1 MPISLLPRQKTG
13 RNEPCPCGS
22 GKKYK
27 HCCLPVAR
35 PSSDSP
41 WSRQRDASGRLT
53 QGLMQF
59 ARRRFAEDIHEAWLD
74 FNQDDDP
81 IPLDKDVAEGQIFM
95 PYFLFDWDPGPR
107 PSGRRRSIL
116 GAGLVARN
124 YLVEASGRLSE
135 LELMILQQATTQPVS
150 FYEVVGCH
158 PGESMVLRDALAG
171 GETQVVERT
180 ASQILR
186 VGDLAYGQ
194 LCRLPE
200 VVTLGRLAPLPISP
214 GHKGQIVN
222 LRAWLRTRIAKE
234 NREIGAEDLIRH
246 RERIRGAYLSIRDA
260 VRTPPRL
267 TNTDGDPILLH
278 TLHFRVGSAHVAFE
292 ALAPLA
298 KGTSREDLLQS
309 AEFDQDGTL
318 HSVEVPWIKKGNRT
332 QKDWESTILA
342 HMIISG
348 RSLVVE
354 VNSEKRAARIRQEI
368 EKRLGILAVH
378 KKTTKVTQDEMLKR
392 AKRRGKASGSAVAP
406 DDLSLDPEVMRQAEA
421 EIQKH
426 MAGWI
431 HQKIPALGGLTPLAA
446 VEDPDGREV
455 VEGLLLD
462 WERRS
467 EGALGPGTIRPDIA
481 AIRRLLNLGPPL
493 T

>member
-1 MPISLLPRQKTG
+1 MTLPARQKTG

-27 HCCLPVAR
+27 HCCARVTR

-53 QGLMQF
+53 QEMMQF

-74 FNQDDDP
+74 FNQDEDP
-81 IPLDKDVAEGQIFM
+81 TPLDEDAAEGQIFM

-107 PSGRRRSIL
+107 PSGRRGSVL

-124 YLVEASGRLSE
+124 YLVDASGRLSQ
-135 LELMILQQATTQPVS
+135 LELMILQQATSQPVS

-158 PGESMVLRDALAG
+158 PGESIVLRDTLIG
-171 GETQVVERT
+171 GETEVIERT
-180 ASQILR
+180 ASQILQ

-200 VVTLGRLAPLPISP
+200 VVTLGRLAPLPIPP
-214 GHKGQIVN
+214 GQKGQIVE
-222 LRAWLRTRIAKE
+222 LRAWLRKKIARQ
-234 NREIGAEDLIRH
+234 NRELTAADLIRNQ
-246 RERIRGAYLSIRDA
+246 ERVRCVYLNIRDA
-260 VRTPPRL
+260 MRAPLRL
-267 TNTDGDPILLH
+267 TNTDGDPVMLH
-278 TLHFRVGSAHVAFE
+278 TLTFRVGSAQAAFE

-298 KGTSREDLLQS
+298 KGNSREELLQS
-309 AEFDQDGTL
+309 ADFDPDGTL
-318 HSVEVPWIKKGNRT
+318 RRVELPWIKKGNRT
-332 QKDWESTILA
+332 HPDWKNTILA
-342 HMIISG
+342 HITISG

-354 VNSEKRAARIRQEI
+354 VNSEKRAATIHQEI

-378 KKTTKVTQDEMLKR
+378 QKTTKVTSDEMLKK
-392 AKRRGKASGSAVAP
+392 AKRRSRASGSGVAP
-406 DDLSLDPEVMRQAEA
+406 DDPLLDPEVKQQAEA
-421 EIQKH
+421 ELQKY

-446 VEDPDGREV
+446 VKDPDGREV

-462 WERRS
+462 WERKS
-467 EGALGPGTIRPDIA
+467 AATVGPGVVRPDVD

-493 T
+493 V